1 MSRKWI
7 NMVLLVVLV
16 LAVIFTTSSCE
27 KLKVSKLT
35 ANRYFNRANHNFT
48 EQRYRLAIEDYE
60 RALENNPDLIQAYHY
75 LGESYKNLY
84 RPGVEDEDNNAN
96 AQRAL
101 DALNRALEI
110 EPENKQIIHSLG
122 DMYDRMRNFEDA
134 EKMFLKVLEME
145 PTNMDNY
152 YVVAGFYKRYS
163 GDREELKKRAESM
176 YLRRIE
182 TDPDNPQGYAYLAQM
197 YDEATPMPDF
207 DRALEVHKMRL
218 KLDPDD
224 FLIHY
229 AIGVNRFYK
238 AYRLQNVLSRRERI
252 AAANEC
258 EEALKKALD
267 MEPSYSFTYSYL
279 GLVYLNVFAKV
290 FPEKE
295 QSYIQQ
301 SNTWMERFREV
312 RAREQERERLE
323 KELQRGETRH

>member
-1 MSRKWI
+1 
-7 NMVLLVVLV
+7 
-16 LAVIFTTSSCE
+16 
-27 KLKVSKLT
+27 VSKLK
-35 ANRYFNRANHNFT
+35 ANRFFNRANHNFST
-48 EQRYRLAIEDYE
+48 QRYRLAIEDYE

-84 RPGVEDEDNNAN
+84 RPGVADDIENDAF

-101 DALNRALEI
+101 DALNKALEI

-122 DMYDRMRNFEDA
+122 DMYDRMRNFEEA

-145 PTNMDNY
+145 PTNMENY

-163 GDREELKKRAESM
+163 GEREELKKRAESM

-182 TDPDNPQGYAYLAQM
+182 TDPDNPQGYAYLAQLF
-197 YDEATPMPDF
+197 DEATPMPDF

-218 KLDPDD
+218 KLQPDD
-224 FLIHY
+224 FLGWY

-238 AYRLQNVLSRRERI
+238 AYRLQNTLSIRERI
-252 AAANEC
+252 AAGNEC

-267 MEPSYSFTYSYL
+267 LEPSYSFTYSYL

-290 FPEKE
+290 YPEKE

-301 SNTWMERFREV
+301 SNTWLERFREV

-323 KELQRGETRH
+323 KELQRGEVR